1 MQQSYVETRHS
12 ILLIRVFTTCAG
24 VDYCHR
30 HKVVHRDLKPENLLL
45 DARNNVRIADFGL
58 SNMMSDG
65 EFLKTSC
72 GSPNYAAP
80 EVVSGELQTSI
91 KLLLFNSFLQT

>member
-1 MQQSYVETRHS
+1 MQFVINTIEECFECYV
-12 ILLIRVFTTCAG
+12 IFAG

-45 DARNNVRIADFGL
+45 DVRNNVRIADFGL

-80 EVVSGELQTSI
+80 EVVSG
-91 KLLLFNSFLQT
+91 